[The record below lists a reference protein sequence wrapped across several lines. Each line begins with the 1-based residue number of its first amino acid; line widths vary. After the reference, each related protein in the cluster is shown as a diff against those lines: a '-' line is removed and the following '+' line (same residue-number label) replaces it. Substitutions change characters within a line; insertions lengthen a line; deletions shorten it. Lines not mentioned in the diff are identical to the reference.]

1 MGTASRTVS
10 VIGVGRC
17 DRGDAAAGLLVAD
30 IVARR
35 LGDQVVTGTPTSTA
49 ELAAMWGSHDTVVVV
64 TAVRSDDRPGSV
76 RRSEPLDHDQPVRH
90 ADLLHGIDLA
100 GAVTL
105 GRVHDR
111 LPRVL
116 VVYTIEGQRFTQRAG
131 VFPEV
136 AAAAHEVAGRIVAE
150 VGAPA
155 PLPALSRPEGQMAG
169 TAQMT

>member
-1 MGTASRTVS
+1 VPNVPA
-10 VIGVGRC
+10 GR
-17 DRGDAAAGLLVAD
+17 
-30 IVARR
+30 
-35 LGDQVVTGTPTSTA
+35 
-49 ELAAMWGSHDTVVVV
+49 LAV
-64 TAVRSDDRPGSV
+64 
-76 RRSEPLDHDQPVRH
+76 
-90 ADLLHGIDLA
+90 
-100 GAVTL
+100 AVTL

-136 AAAAHEVAGRIVAE
+136 AAAVHEVAGRIVAE

-155 PLPALSRPEGQMAG
+155 PLPWPVPALSRPDDQTAG